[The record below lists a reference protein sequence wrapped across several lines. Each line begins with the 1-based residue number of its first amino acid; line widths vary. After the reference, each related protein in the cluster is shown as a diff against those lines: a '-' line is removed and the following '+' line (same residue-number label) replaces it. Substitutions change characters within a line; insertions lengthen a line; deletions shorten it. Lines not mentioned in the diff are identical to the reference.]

1 MLYSDSKMPAYSAKT
16 AKKEVPPMEQRALFS
31 AHQTI
36 EILRLRLEE
45 AFTRGDLA
53 AAQALS
59 RQMDEI
65 QLHHW
70 AAVLAP
76 AS

>member
-1 MLYSDSKMPAYSAKT
+1 MEDYSLLSERD
-16 AKKEVPPMEQRALFS
+16 AL
-31 AHQTI
+31 I
-36 EILRLRLEE
+36 LLRLQLEE

-65 QLHHW
+65 QLRHW
-70 AAVLAP
+70 GVALPRRHKPKKLICSVSA
-76 AS
+76 

>member
-1 MLYSDSKMPAYSAKT
+1 
-16 AKKEVPPMEQRALFS
+16 MEQRPLFS

-36 EILRLRLEE
+36 NILRLQLEE

-65 QLHHW
+65 QLRHW
-70 AAVLAP
+70 GVALPRRHKPKKLICSVSA
-76 AS
+76 

>member
-1 MLYSDSKMPAYSAKT
+1 
-16 AKKEVPPMEQRALFS
+16 MEQRALFS

-65 QLHHW
+65 QLRHW